1 MSEVLDH
8 ILVSKG
14 VGTLTYQVVHVNSE
28 FANQVS
34 GHDPQVVDLKP

>member
-14 VGTLTYQVVHVNSE
+14 AGKLTYQVVHVNSE
-28 FANQVS
+28 FAT
-34 GHDPQVVDLKP
+34 GLATTTRR